1 MSHFRPST
9 LRSIFCGALTT
20 AWMSVALLVGPAQ
33 ASQRSCNPPKYPGN
47 GYFTSLKVSRT
58 SCATGRR
65 VALAWYHCRTKHG
78 PAGRCHTQVLG
89 FTCHEKRVSI
99 ATQFDARVTCDKGR
113 ATVVHTY
120 QQNT

>member
-1 MSHFRPST
+1 MA
-9 LRSIFCGALTT
+9 ALI
-20 AWMSVALLVGPAQ
+20 AIASLVGPAQ
-33 ASQRSCNPPKYPGN
+33 ASVKSCNPPKYPGN
-47 GYFTSLKVSRT
+47 GYFTSLKVDRT
-58 SCATGRR
+58 SCATGRQ

-78 PAGRCHTQVLG
+78 VAGRCHREVLG

-113 ATVVHTY
+113 ETVIHTY